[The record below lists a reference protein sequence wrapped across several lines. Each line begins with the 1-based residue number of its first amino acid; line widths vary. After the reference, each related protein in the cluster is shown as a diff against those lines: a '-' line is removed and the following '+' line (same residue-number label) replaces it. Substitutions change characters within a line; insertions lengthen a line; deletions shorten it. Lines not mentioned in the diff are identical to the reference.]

1 MFKSTKQTIFR
12 PKYQKGKAP
21 SFVQEE
27 GKPETKRD
35 VHEQYVYKT
44 ERLYSTYFT
53 GVKHMFG
60 FFLEFELTKL
70 EFDVLNMLLDTLQR
84 NNIVF
89 YSEDYFA
96 ETLKVHKNTIRK
108 CMARLGKL
116 NITRRISRRE
126 GYSLLRISPHLLWM
140 GDQDLGLKILNEFP
154 CPVSCNKERTELVK
168 IHKTWIE
175 ETKQKE
181 LAHERLLSS
190 SFETCNGSKRIG
202 KHVRNQK
209 KQAIEHVQIN

>member
-12 PKYQKGKAP
+12 PKYQTGKAP

-44 ERLYSTYFT
+44 ERLYSTYFI
-53 GVKHMFG
+53 GVKQMFG

-70 EFDVLNMLLDTLQR
+70 DFDILNMLLDTLQR

-89 YSEDYFA
+89 YSEDFFA
-96 ETLKVHKNTIRK
+96 KTLNVHRNTVRK
-108 CMARLGKL
+108 CMARLAKL
-116 NITRRISRRE
+116 NITRRVSRRE

-140 GDQDLGLKILNEFP
+140 GDQDVGLKILNEFP
-154 CPVSCNKERTELVK
+154 CPVSCNKERMELVK
-168 IHKTWIE
+168 IHKNWIE
-175 ETKQKE
+175 ETKKKE
-181 LAHERLLSS
+181 LAHERLLLPPL
-190 SFETCNGSKRIG
+190 ETCNGTKRIR
-202 KHVRNQK
+202 KHARSQEE
-209 KQAIEHVQIN
+209 QAIEHVQVN